1 MPATLFGSACAR
13 RAATISDAV
22 IGILQAG
29 ILHGEQEQ
37 PLGGGGGAGA
47 RGQRCHR
54 GQVAAP
60 GFEQGTHDIADDM
73 FEETAAAHAVD
84 QAPFG
89 ALQHRREN
97 GAHLGFAIGV
107 AHVGGGKGAE
117 IVLAFED
124 AGEAG
129 HALLVEGVGMMVHVG
144 PLERATDFGAHDAV
158 LVSFGHGIEARMKI
172 GMHLLGRK
180 HADGGRQQAVDG
192 APQIGQRDRVLDAER
207 GHLGQRMDTGIGASA
222 AGHVHRLALYG
233 GNDFFQ
239 QSLYGGQTGLHLPA
253 VKRAAVVGDMDTNAP
268 HHAGREPGLTT
279 GTPSRQS
286 GHVSGLW
293 AATCNVANATR
304 GTPTAAAPPL
314 RSIIE
319 PAASTRAPAARRD
332 STTSRVLPPVVMTS
346 STTTAVSP
354 GCTVNPR
361 RSSILRVSGSRS
373 VNRNG
378 VPSARAT
385 SWPIISP
392 PSAGDTTRATGS
404 SRMVRIS
411 AAKRRPRSSA
421 AGGWRSTRA
430 HCR

>member
-1 MPATLFGSACAR
+1 MSATLFGLAWAR

-22 IGILQAG
+22 IGQLHAG

-37 PLGGGGGAGA
+37 PLGGGGRAGA
-47 RGQRCHR
+47 LGQRRHG
-54 GQVAAP
+54 GQVAAS
-60 GFEQGTHDIADDM
+60 GSDQRAHDVAHHM
-73 FEETAAAHAVD
+73 FEEAAAAYAVD
-84 QAPFG
+84 QAGFA

-97 GAHLGFAIGV
+97 RAHLGFAIGV
-107 AHVGGGKGAE
+107 AHVGGGEGAE

-124 AGEAG
+124 ARQAG
-129 HALLVEGVGMMVHVG
+129 HAFLVEGVGMMVDVG

-172 GMHLLGRK
+172 GMHFLGGED
-180 HADGGRQQAVDG
+180 ADGGRQQTVDG
-192 APQIGQRDRVLDAER
+192 TAQIGQRDGIFDAER
-207 GHLGQRMDTGIGASA
+207 GHLLQRMDPGIGASA

-233 GNDFFQ
+233 GTDFFQ
-239 QSLYGGQTGLHLPA
+239 QALYGGQTGLPLPA
-253 VKRAAVVGDMDTNAP
+253 VKRAAVVGEMDTNAP

-378 VPSARAT
+378 VPRARAT

-404 SRMVRIS
+404 STTERSS
-411 AAKRRPRSSA
+411 AARRRPRSSA
-421 AGGWRSTRA
+421 IGGWRSTRA